1 MKEYT
6 EQNPVFSDTIQ
17 ITEITDAAHADN
29 INAAPKQLLENT
41 LVLKEKMEQAEQ
53 MINDKATEIAK
64 NNDELEQRVEQTLNE
79 KSEQIDQAIEGEAK
93 KHFTNLYGL
102 MDKTITISGKTITR
116 VVGDITLTST
126 MSKEDNRTTIKT
138 VIKKGKENQEGFEEY
153 TKITT
158 LSKEDDG
165 SKKITVKYKKK
176 EKGE

>member
-41 LVLKEKMEQAEQ
+41 LVLKEKIEQAE
-53 MINDKATEIAK
+53 
-64 NNDELEQRVEQTLNE
+64 
-79 KSEQIDQAIEGEAK
+79 QAIEGEAK

-102 MDKTITISGKTITR
+102 MDKTVTISGKTITR
-116 VVGDITLTST
+116 VVEDITLTST